1 MLVEIGFMSVTQ
13 QDVKEGKI
21 NDQIENQLESIS
33 AQVEAGME
41 QGRARMAEWRAAAGE
56 KTRRAKDSL
65 NTMAREQPWQLVGGA
80 VVLGFVFGLLFGRR

>member
-1 MLVEIGFMSVTQ
+1 MSVTQ

-41 QGRARMAEWRAAAGE
+41 QGRARIAEWRAAASDT
-56 KTRRAKDSL
+56 TRRAKESL
-65 NTMAREQPWQLVGGA
+65 DTMAREQPWQLVAGA
-80 VVLGFVFGLLFGRR
+80 VALGFVFGLLCGRR